1 MYLSR
6 AVDVQPCFNRDVIS
20 DLSDQATTSRQELD
34 AWAEGEKIQYILTD
48 GDQDVNMRQMP
59 QEDVDLDLQ
68 LLQAVAAGNVSVVQ
82 DWIGRIRSLP
92 DGSQRVTKAFFST
105 ADKAPDETL
114 KLLLE
119 TNLVD
124 LASVDEINQRNV
136 IHKAAISGRIILLH
150 AGLAHGVNVRAQ
162 DVYGRIPI
170 HYACIHGHVSL
181 IRELREAGP
190 DTIDFKDHDNFTPLI
205 HSIVH
210 SHLFCVQVLLE
221 HQARINPMT
230 EAEHIPLNLAC
241 QHGSVPVVELL
252 LRRQPKILPDAEGLY
267 PQHLVA
273 RSSKNPQLLLLLRDY
288 GADLDQPDKMYQWTP
303 LFHAASE
310 GNVDCLK
317 CLLRCNVDV
326 RCEDEKGLSALYYA
340 TWEGHLECMRLL
352 AEAQSS
358 PPSSTT
364 PQAMPPPPQ
373 LTAPMPLPSSTP
385 GPVAK
390 DAESIPDF
398 YLPPPIIPVRRYG
411 HNFLE
416 HKTFVMIRL
425 GDKDGNAITF
435 YDDSKYP
442 AARITV
448 SSKSSDLIP
457 RNILLP
463 VQEDSKTIAFQ
474 IDNLDTFSID
484 FDIYPT
490 FGAKVIA
497 RAVVDSPIFNN
508 ANRSSDATN
517 LVLLDPRLRA
527 IGRIYFTFLVIR
539 PFQGVPLEVTHFST
553 YWKATRQNDSHPGAL
568 VAGSSLSGDYV
579 RLFVQLTNDG
589 IPVLYPEWEIQLE
602 YQEEGIPVMSRK
614 YNDFALLGAKALGGR
629 SALEALKETPS
640 SNLHQIFEICR
651 QSFASLKDI
660 LSTLPAH
667 VHVELHI
674 LYSTHTKNTDSAFA
688 DINKFSD
695 AILRVVFDH
704 ARKMR
709 ESSEGFQRSI
719 VFSSFSPDVCSALN
733 WKQPNCELHRLPCNL
748 YVSSSQL
755 IIKQTP
761 FSSATNSGPKGQA
774 HKPER

>member
-1 MYLSR
+1 MQLMS
-6 AVDVQPCFNRDVIS
+6 
-20 DLSDQATTSRQELD
+20 
-34 AWAEGEKIQYILTD
+34 
-48 GDQDVNMRQMP
+48 
-59 QEDVDLDLQ
+59 QEDVDLDSQ
-68 LLQAVAAGNVSVVQ
+68 LLQAVAAGNLSVVQ
-82 DWIGRIRSLP
+82 DWVARMRSLP

-105 ADKAPDETL
+105 ADEAPDEAL

-124 LASVDEINQRNV
+124 LTSVDEINQRNI
-136 IHKAAISGRIILLH
+136 IHKAAISGRTLLLQ
-150 AGLAHGVNVRAQ
+150 AGLAQGVNVRAP

-170 HYACIHGHVSL
+170 HYACIHGHMALVK
-181 IRELREAGP
+181 ELLSAGP

-210 SHLFCVQVLLE
+210 SHLFCIQVLLQ
-221 HQARINPMT
+221 HDARIDPMS

-252 LRRQPKILPDAEGLY
+252 LKRQPQILADAEGLY

-288 GADLDQPDKMYQWTP
+288 GADLDQPDKLYQWTP

-317 CLLRCNVDV
+317 CLLQCNVNIGF
-326 RCEDEKGLSALYYA
+326 EDEKGLSALYYA

-352 AEAQSS
+352 AQAQSS
-358 PPSSTT
+358 PPSATVD
-364 PQAMPPPPQ
+364 QAMPPPPQ
-373 LTAPMPLPSSTP
+373 PNAPMPPPSSTP
-385 GPVAK
+385 GPMAK

-416 HKTFVMIRL
+416 SKTFVVIRL

-474 IDNLDTFSID
+474 IDNLENFSID

-497 RAVVDSPIFNN
+497 RAVIDSPIFIN
-508 ANRSSDATN
+508 ATRSSDMTN

-527 IGRIYFTFLVIR
+527 IGRIYFSFLVIR

-568 VAGSSLSGDYV
+568 VAGSSLSGDYI

-589 IPVLYPEWEIQLE
+589 VPVLYPEWEIQLE
-602 YQEEGIPVMSRK
+602 YQEEGVPVMSRK
-614 YNDFALLGAKALGGR
+614 FNDFVRLGAKVLSGR
-629 SALEALKETPS
+629 SALEALKETSS
-640 SNLHQIFEICR
+640 SNIQQIYQICR
-651 QSFASLKDI
+651 QSFASLQDI
-660 LSTLPAH
+660 LSTLPSDI
-667 VHVELHI
+667 HVELHV
-674 LYSTHTKNTDSAFA
+674 LYSNRTKNADSSFA

-704 ARKMR
+704 ARTMR
-709 ESSEGFQRSI
+709 ASADGFQRSI
-719 VFSSFSPDVCSALN
+719 VFSSFNPDVCSALN
-733 WKQPNCELHRLPCNL
+733 WKQPNCESYSNYLP
-748 YVSSSQL
+748 
-755 IIKQTP
+755 
-761 FSSATNSGPKGQA
+761 
-774 HKPER
+774 